1 MTPNQE
7 RSMKSKKTFL
17 ILVLTLAAV
26 SAHSVELVCDGYRQR
41 DPYQRKV
48 VVDCDNRDEA
58 LAYLLAAFRLI
69 REKQFPT
76 YMEDMCW
83 RPYNTIKEYPPQAYQ
98 EGMANSFFGQCN
110 QALSQID

>member
-1 MTPNQE
+1 
-7 RSMKSKKTFL
+7 MKSNKTL
-17 ILVLTLAAV
+17 AILALTLMAV
-26 SAHSVELVCDGYRQR
+26 SAHAVELVCDGYRQR

-48 VVDCDNRDEA
+48 VVDCGDRDEA

-110 QALSQID
+110 QALSQIE